1 MLPLDKDV
9 GLFRYGAG
17 MTEDRKD
24 LASLTPTTVTPPLST
39 VPFIVDTETDENGG
53 TFLEP
58 PLLLRSLR
66 HISNVK
72 TASRFR
78 ITGLLC
84 SFKWSSVKVTVSLSL
99 PSLTYKNIQIHK
111 GVFFYSG
118 FLRLTKN
125 FFIFSATKNSLSRAF
140 SCPDDEEDK
149 ICRAAR
155 N

>member
-78 ITGLLC
+78 IIGLLC

-111 GVFFYSG
+111 GVFLLWLFETYQKLFYLFGNQKLIVTSI
-118 FLRLTKN
+118 LLPR
-125 FFIFSATKNSLSRAF
+125 R
-140 SCPDDEEDK
+140 
-149 ICRAAR
+149 
-155 N
+155 

>member
-111 GVFFYSG
+111 GAFLLWLFETYQKLFYLFGNQKLIVTSI
-118 FLRLTKN
+118 LLPR
-125 FFIFSATKNSLSRAF
+125 R
-140 SCPDDEEDK
+140 
-149 ICRAAR
+149 
-155 N
+155 

>member
-1 MLPLDKDV
+1 MPLFPLLDKDV

-17 MTEDRKD
+17 MTEDRKPD

-66 HISNVK
+66 HMSNVK

-78 ITGLLC
+78 TIGLLC
-84 SFKWSSVKVTVSLSL
+84 SFKWSSVKVTDTVRVAQCAKVLKFPNFQAFSHSLCINI
-99 PSLTYKNIQIHK
+99 YKNAQKHETFR
-111 GVFFYSG
+111 V
-118 FLRLTKN
+118 
-125 FFIFSATKNSLSRAF
+125 
-140 SCPDDEEDK
+140 
-149 ICRAAR
+149 
-155 N
+155 

>member
-58 PLLLRSLR
+58 SLLLRSLR

-78 ITGLLC
+78 IIGLLC

-99 PSLTYKNIQIHK
+99 PSLT
-111 GVFFYSG
+111 
-118 FLRLTKN
+118 KN

-140 SCPDDEEDK
+140 SCPEDEEDK